1 MSVLVNGRMQ
11 NLPEPPTLAALL
23 VALAPPIPFAVACN
37 GEFVPCANYAR
48 CEVQPG
54 DRIDIVHPAA
64 GG

>member
-23 VALAPPIPFAVACN
+23 VALAPPAPFAVARN
-37 GEFVPCANYAR
+37 GEFIQRADYAR
-48 CEVQPG
+48 CEIQPG
-54 DRIDIVHPAA
+54 DHIDVVHPAA

>member
-23 VALAPPIPFAVACN
+23 IALAPPIPFAVACN
-37 GEFVPCANYAR
+37 GEFVPFANYDG
-48 CEVQPG
+48 CEIQPG
-54 DRIDIVHPAA
+54 DHIDIVHPAA

>member
-23 VALAPPIPFAVACN
+23 VALAPPPPFAVARN
-37 GEFVPCANYAR
+37 GEFIQRADYAR
-48 CEVQPG
+48 CEIQPG
-54 DRIDIVHPAA
+54 DHIDVVHPAA

>member
-23 VALAPPIPFAVACN
+23 VALAQPIPFAVACN
-37 GEFVPCANYAR
+37 GEFVPFANYAG
-48 CEVQPG
+48 CEIQPG
-54 DRIDIVHPAA
+54 DHIDIVHPAA

>member
-23 VALAPPIPFAVACN
+23 VALAPSIPFAVARN
-37 GEFVPCANYAR
+37 GEFVPCANYGG
-48 CEVQPG
+48 CEIQPG
-54 DRIDIVHPAA
+54 DHIDIVHPAV

>member
-23 VALAPPIPFAVACN
+23 VVLAPSTPFAVACN
-37 GEFVPCANYAR
+37 GEFIPRENHAG
-48 CEVQPG
+48 CEIQPG
-54 DRIDIVHPAA
+54 DHIDIVHPAA

>member
-23 VALAPPIPFAVACN
+23 VALAPPTPFAVACN
-37 GEFVPCANYAR
+37 GEFMPRTNYAE
-48 CEVQPG
+48 CEIQSG
-54 DRIDIVHPAA
+54 DRIDIVHAAA